1 LQISGVKRWYWCL
14 LALAVFCPGRII
26 LAQTEVK
33 DTTLFVQK
41 SDSVSG
47 KKSGTESTGKK
58 PLIESKAEN
67 TNGLGMPSTLSN
79 KRNDTSSLTDKV
91 KDMLPKSDSPPIK
104 SSLFKKL
111 GLNDSTNLFK
121 RIEKTSKTNGNVS
134 FGYDYGVVPF
144 TTSTTF
150 PLGYFKADGNS
161 KVEAF
166 KLPFDLSFYY
176 SDLKSISGLHN
187 YFRLAF
193 DAKTYQD
200 NIKQRESGEI
210 EKQKAKLGDLY
221 KERQDLEKK
230 LYYLKSMP
238 DPSVYE
244 KGLSSFD
251 YAGMLKT
258 PALPKQALNLPK
270 DSIKLPKDSLSQQ
283 NLGGTDSLAK
293 IKARE
298 KQEADSTAAAF
309 KVYEHRYDSIQR
321 VISKYEK
328 DRDHLEWDIMYTKK
342 VIHALEDPS
351 QIMSKEAAPYV
362 SKANGMLMS
371 VRKFE
376 IGLCYPNNS
385 TFLISGAAI
394 KGLNLELEN
403 TNFFFAFTYGKTL
416 STLVYTNNVVQNTL
430 SNTQNL
436 YNFFDFN
443 SVSGSRRV
451 TSVKFG
457 PGKKDETHLHV
468 GILYGVGSSSYP
480 FDLNPA
486 VPQSYK
492 YEKNYVIELDG
503 KVVLTK
509 NNILD
514 LVYGKSSLL
523 QSSSAMG
530 DFNKGVTSILDPL
543 RSNAAL
549 ARFTSTISKTKTKI
563 TLTSRWVDPFFK
575 SYGVG
580 FMRADNFRYEIKA
593 EQIITSKIKLTTL
606 FRKEQDNLLS
616 LYNYNTSL
624 TTIGANLSI
633 KISRNL
639 TVRAGYNPVLQSVTT
654 KDNTY
659 SLNNRNNISNFV
671 ITYNPHLKKIN
682 TSFNALYSYYNL
694 TSAIQTNV
702 FESINVNNTTLL
714 KSGFRLLSSA
724 TWFHSSVLDTNGNNT
739 LLIAEELGYSFKKG
753 AVVSIGGKA
762 AHNSVVD
769 WQYGYIVK
777 ALLPVVKHFSIEA
790 SFEKLVIGDF
800 YNSFNRAQ
808 VQAFPYYCSLKVI
821 YNW

>member
-1 LQISGVKRWYWCL
+1 MKPKI
-14 LALAVFCPGRII
+14 
-26 LAQTEVK
+26 
-33 DTTLFVQK
+33 DT
-41 SDSVSG
+41 
-47 KKSGTESTGKK
+47 
-58 PLIESKAEN
+58 KAGN
-67 TNGLGMPSTLSN
+67 TNRLGMPSALSN
-79 KRNDTSSLTDKV
+79 KNKDTLSMQDKV
-91 KDMLPKSDSPPIK
+91 KGKLLKSDSLHIK
-104 SSLFKKL
+104 TSLFKKL
-111 GLNDSTNLFK
+111 GLNDSTNLLK
-121 RIEKTSKTNGNVS
+121 RMEKTGKTTGNVS
-134 FGYDYGVVPF
+134 VGYDYGVVPF

-150 PLGYFKADGNS
+150 PLGFFKAEGNS

-176 SDLKSISGLHN
+176 SDLKSVSGLHN
-187 YFRLAF
+187 YFRLSF

-200 NIKQRESGEI
+200 NIKQQESGAI

-251 YAGMLKT
+251 YAGMVKA
-258 PALPKQALNLPK
+258 PSLPKQALNLPK
-270 DSIKLPKDSLSQQ
+270 DSLKFSKDSLATP
-283 NLGGTDSLAK
+283 NMGGTDSLAK
-293 IKARE
+293 IRAKE
-298 KQEADSTAAAF
+298 KHEADSTAAAL

-328 DRDHLEWDIMYTKK
+328 DRDQVEWDIMYAKK
-342 VIHALEDPS
+342 VIHALEDPN
-351 QIMSKEAAPYV
+351 QIMSKEAAPYI

-385 TFLISGAAI
+385 TFLINGAAI
-394 KGLNLELEN
+394 KGVNLEMEN
-403 TNFFFAFTYGKTL
+403 SNFFFAFTYGKTL

-443 SVSGSRRV
+443 NVTGSRRV

-468 GILYGVGSSSYP
+468 GILYGVGSSNYP
-480 FDLNPA
+480 FDLNP
-486 VPQSYK
+486 VMPQGYK

-503 KVVLTK
+503 KIVLTK
-509 NNILD
+509 NNVLD

-523 QSSSAMG
+523 QSSSTFG
-530 DFNKGVTSILDPL
+530 DINKGVTSILDPM

-580 FMRADNFRYEIKA
+580 FMRADNFRYEVKA
-593 EQIITSKIKLTTL
+593 EQVITSKIKLTTL

-616 LYNYNTSL
+616 MYNYTTNL

-639 TVRAGYNPVLQSVTT
+639 TVRAGYNPVLQAVTT
-654 KDNTY
+654 KDNSY

-671 ITYNPHLKKIN
+671 VTYNPHLKKIN

-702 FESINVNNTTLL
+702 FESINVNNTTML
-714 KSGFRLLSSA
+714 KSGFRFLSSA

-739 LLIAEELGYSFKKG
+739 LLIVEEVGYSFKKG

-769 WQYGYIVK
+769 WQYGYMVK
-777 ALLPVVKHFSIEA
+777 ILLPVVKHFSIEA